1 MIGLENYLNSLKILV
16 LGGSGQIGSEIRAHQ
31 DEIDFS
37 FSFPSS
43 SELNLKNITSIRN
56 YFSANTFDIVLNLAA
71 YTSVDKAEEEKEL
84 SDKIN
89 HIGPEILA
97 EETYKR
103 NIGLIHVST
112 DYVFGKTGHGPYKS
126 SDIKDPLNHYG
137 HTKSLGEDKVLSI
150 HDKSIIIRLASVFGN
165 YGNNF
170 VKTLT
175 TKLLEDND
183 IRLVSDQLIS
193 LSYSNDFVKNLK
205 EIILLYINH
214 KNNNKILKSSII
226 HLTSPDYTNWF
237 SVGSIIYDEIEKFTQ
252 SPLSVRLI
260 PISSSEWISAA
271 QRPLDTRLKVD
282 YKFLKD
288 NNIRISP
295 WQDSVRLVVRNTL
308 SSLKGKAL

>member
-1 MIGLENYLNSLKILV
+1 LENYLNSLKILV

-205 EIILLYINH
+205 EIIFLYINH

-288 NNIRISP
+288 NSIRISP

>member
-1 MIGLENYLNSLKILV
+1 VIGLENYLNSLKILV

-205 EIILLYINH
+205 EIIFLYINH

-288 NNIRISP
+288 NSIRISP

>member
-1 MIGLENYLNSLKILV
+1 MENYLNSLKILV

-205 EIILLYINH
+205 EIIFLYINH

-288 NNIRISP
+288 NSIRISP

>member
-97 EETYKR
+97 EETCKR

-288 NNIRISP
+288 NSIRISP

>member
-1 MIGLENYLNSLKILV
+1 LENYLNSLKILV

-31 DEIDFS
+31 DEIDVS

-288 NNIRISP
+288 NSIRISP

>member
-1 MIGLENYLNSLKILV
+1 VIGLENYLNSLKILV

-31 DEIDFS
+31 DEIDLS

-43 SELNLKNITSIRN
+43 SELNLKDITSIRN

-89 HIGPEILA
+89 HIGPGILA
-97 EETYKR
+97 EEAYKR

-126 SDIKDPLNHYG
+126 SDVKDPLNHYG

-175 TKLLEDND
+175 SKLLKDVD
-183 IRLVSDQLIS
+183 VRLVSDQLIS
-193 LSYSNDFVKNLK
+193 LTYTNDFVKNLK
-205 EIILLYINH
+205 EIISLYINY
-214 KNNNKILKSSII
+214 KNNNKILESSII
-226 HLTSPDYTNWF
+226 HLTSPEYTNWF

-252 SPLSVRLI
+252 SSLSVKLI

-282 YKFLKD
+282 YKFLKE
-288 NNIRISP
+288 NNIKTSP

-308 SSLKGKAL
+308 SNLKGKVL

>member
-43 SELNLKNITSIRN
+43 SELNLKDITSIRN
-56 YFSANTFDIVLNLAA
+56 YFSTNTFDIVLNLAA
-71 YTSVDKAEEEKEL
+71 YTLVDKAEEEKEL

-205 EIILLYINH
+205 EIIFLYINH

-282 YKFLKD
+282 YKFLTE

>member
-1 MIGLENYLNSLKILV
+1 LENYLNSLKILV

-288 NNIRISP
+288 NSIRISP

>member
-1 MIGLENYLNSLKILV
+1 MVNL
-16 LGGSGQIGSEIRAHQ
+16 
-31 DEIDFS
+31 S

-43 SELNLKNITSIRN
+43 SELNLKDITSIRN

-89 HIGPEILA
+89 HIGPGILA
-97 EETYKR
+97 EEAYKR

-126 SDIKDPLNHYG
+126 SDVKDPLNHYG

-175 TKLLEDND
+175 SNLLKDVDLVFTALPNGEAQSISKFLNKNNLLIDLAADFRLNNKND
-183 IRLVSDQLIS
+183 YEKIEQFDKMTIKSLSDIKVDTPIEIVLEKENGEHELIKANHSLSSDQIS
-193 LSYSNDFVKNLK
+193 WFFAGSALN
-205 EIILLYINH
+205 YI
-214 KNNNKILKSSII
+214 KS
-226 HLTSPDYTNWF
+226 
-237 SVGSIIYDEIEKFTQ
+237 K
-252 SPLSVRLI
+252 
-260 PISSSEWISAA
+260 
-271 QRPLDTRLKVD
+271 
-282 YKFLKD
+282 
-288 NNIRISP
+288 
-295 WQDSVRLVVRNTL
+295 
-308 SSLKGKAL
+308 

>member
-1 MIGLENYLNSLKILV
+1 MENYLNSLKILV

-288 NNIRISP
+288 NSIRISP

>member
-1 MIGLENYLNSLKILV
+1 MENYLNSLKILV

>member
-1 MIGLENYLNSLKILV
+1 VIGLENYLNSLKILV

-288 NNIRISP
+288 NSIRISP

>member
-288 NNIRISP
+288 NSIRISP

>member
-1 MIGLENYLNSLKILV
+1 LENYLNSLKILV

>member
-1 MIGLENYLNSLKILV
+1 MENYLNSLKILV

-31 DEIDFS
+31 GEIDFS

>member
-1 MIGLENYLNSLKILV
+1 VIGLENYLNSLKILV

-205 EIILLYINH
+205 EIIFLYINH

>member
-1 MIGLENYLNSLKILV
+1 M
-16 LGGSGQIGSEIRAHQ
+16 
-31 DEIDFS
+31 
-37 FSFPSS
+37 
-43 SELNLKNITSIRN
+43 TSIRN
-56 YFSANTFDIVLNLAA
+56 YFSANTFDSVLNLAA

-89 HIGPEILA
+89 HIGPGILA
-97 EETYKR
+97 EEAYKR

-112 DYVFGKTGHGPYKS
+112 DYVFGKTGNGPYKS
-126 SDIKDPLNHYG
+126 SDVKDPLNHYG

-175 TKLLEDND
+175 SKLLKNVDV
-183 IRLVSDQLIS
+183 RLVSDQLIS
-193 LSYSNDFVKNLK
+193 LTYTNDFVKNLK
-205 EIILLYINH
+205 EIISLYINY
-214 KNNNKILKSSII
+214 KNNNKILESSII
-226 HLTSPDYTNWF
+226 HLTSPEYTNWF

-252 SPLSVRLI
+252 SSLSVKLI

-282 YKFLKD
+282 YKFLKE
-288 NNIRISP
+288 NNIKTSP

-308 SSLKGKAL
+308 SNLKGKVL

>member
-31 DEIDFS
+31 DEIDLS

-43 SELNLKNITSIRN
+43 SELNLKDMTSIRN

-89 HIGPEILA
+89 HIGPGILA
-97 EETYKR
+97 EEAYKR

-126 SDIKDPLNHYG
+126 SDVKDPLNHYG

-175 TKLLEDND
+175 SKLLKNVDV
-183 IRLVSDQLIS
+183 RLVSDQLIS
-193 LSYSNDFVKNLK
+193 LTYTNDFVKNLK
-205 EIILLYINH
+205 EIISLYINY
-214 KNNNKILKSSII
+214 KNNNKILESSII
-226 HLTSPDYTNWF
+226 HLTSPEYTNWF

-252 SPLSVRLI
+252 SSLSVKLI

-282 YKFLKD
+282 YKFLNE
-288 NNIRISP
+288 NNIKTSP

-308 SSLKGKAL
+308 SNLKGKVL